1 MIIMDILPADFT
13 ASTSGLQST
22 QSASKQYS
30 RTAIGLHWL
39 MAIAIISLFAFGLYM
54 HDLPLSPWK
63 LRAYSWHKW
72 AGVTIFALAIIRLS
86 WRLFNR
92 PPKLPPHMGRTEQF
106 IAHSGHGLLYVLMFV
121 IPLSG
126 WLMSSAKGFQ
136 TVLFGIFPIPD
147 LLSKNKELGDILQ
160 TVHWGL
166 NLLLAVIVAGH
177 IAAALKHHFIN
188 RDDVLTRMLPYRHR
202 SL

>member
-1 MIIMDILPADFT
+1 MIIMDILPTDFT
-13 ASTSGLQST
+13 ASTSVLQST

-39 MAIAIISLFAFGLYM
+39 MAIAIVSLFAVGLYM

-92 PPKLPPHMGRTEQF
+92 PPKLPQHIGRAEQF
-106 IAHSGHGLLYVLMFV
+106 IAHSGHGMLYV
-121 IPLSG
+121 
-126 WLMSSAKGFQ
+126 
-136 TVLFGIFPIPD
+136 
-147 LLSKNKELGDILQ
+147 
-160 TVHWGL
+160 
-166 NLLLAVIVAGH
+166 
-177 IAAALKHHFIN
+177 
-188 RDDVLTRMLPYRHR
+188 
-202 SL
+202 